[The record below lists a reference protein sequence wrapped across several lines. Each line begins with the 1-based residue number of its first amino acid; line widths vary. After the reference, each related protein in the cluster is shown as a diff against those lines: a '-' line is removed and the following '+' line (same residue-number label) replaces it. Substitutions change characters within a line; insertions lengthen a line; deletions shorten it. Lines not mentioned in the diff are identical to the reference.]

1 MPDLPLWRDVAIVLL
16 ALEVMVGLAPLLV
29 VCYFGV
35 RYVPRG
41 LRWLQNTLRQMRRGA
56 ERFQCSTL
64 GLARTVIS
72 PLIAIGQAVA
82 FGRGLLR
89 GAITGLRGN
98 SQKAWKAKEANGSPR
113 SS

>member
-1 MPDLPLWRDVAIVLL
+1 MSELPLWRDVAIVLL

-35 RYVPRG
+35 RYLSRG
-41 LRWLQNTLRQMRRGA
+41 LCWLQNTLRQMGRGA
-56 ERFQCSTL
+56 EQLQRSTL

-72 PLIAIGQAVA
+72 PLIGLGQAVA

-98 SQKAWKAKEANGSPR
+98 SQRAWKAKEANDSPR